1 MEEKFHEVF
10 EKFEN
15 LEKDTDSMIATTEE
29 TSIEEI
35 DDNVVDNSLP
45 HLENVSSALNFSRI
59 HRFWSHAAIQSVGRV
74 CLGMASALSVKG
86 SSQPWYLA
94 RS

>member
-29 TSIEEI
+29 TSIEEV
-35 DDNVVDNSLP
+35 DENVVDNSLP
-45 HLENVSSALNFSRI
+45 HLEDVS
-59 HRFWSHAAIQSVGRV
+59 
-74 CLGMASALSVKG
+74 KG
-86 SSQPWYLA
+86 DNEEFF
-94 RS
+94 

>member
-45 HLENVSSALNFSRI
+45 HLENVSKSENEEF
-59 HRFWSHAAIQSVGRV
+59 F
-74 CLGMASALSVKG
+74 
-86 SSQPWYLA
+86 
-94 RS
+94 